1 MAPCEPDGGAQESLG
16 ARANLSTMSLLLV
29 AVTILLAVGCST
41 TRYRESA
48 DREVYGIIQEKTPM
62 APNMDAEF
70 TIEQDELPDLSECP
84 TITDPDPAL
93 GDAADSEVGAHVIS
107 LERALAIAV
116 RHNRGYQA
124 RKESLYLS
132 ALSLTLDRHR
142 YTPIFSGGVSGSYDG
157 TTRDVARLSTTGA
170 IAQAA
175 PELVRDLGALTG
187 TPADLLSRYAT
198 IVNEAATL
206 TELNQPSVEVIDENS
221 VSGRTSFGMG
231 LLLKGGGQIAIDL
244 TSNFLRY
251 ITGDPRES
259 ATSALTGSITQPLL
273 RGAGSKVAA
282 ERLTQAER
290 DVLYDLRSFT
300 RYRKEFTVQIASQYY
315 GVLQARDAVTNNY
328 QSYLAFQRS
337 AERDRAMVAEG
348 KRKRSDLGR
357 VQQAELNAQNG
368 WSNSVRNYRRQMDE
382 FKIQL
387 GLPVDAPITL
397 DQGELQTLHEAG
409 LREWTIDP
417 DDAVEVA
424 LVSRL
429 DLYNVRDQ
437 VDDAGRQVEV
447 ASNALLPQLDVILF
461 GAVDS
466 RDENRFQEFDFER
479 ARWSLGADLDLALD
493 RKAERNSFRSA
504 LIAFERSRRDLD
516 QAIDEVKL
524 DVREAWRALDQ
535 ARITYEVRRLGVEIN
550 SDRVEEQAL
559 LAELGQG
566 DALNLVDAQNDLTS
580 AQNDLTSALV
590 QHTIARLAFWR
601 DMGILYIKKNGQWE
615 EVTDDVEY
623 AAPAS

>member
-1 MAPCEPDGGAQESLG
+1 MAA
-16 ARANLSTMSLLLV
+16 MLLV
-29 AVTILLAVGCST
+29 TGCT
-41 TRYRESA
+41 TTHYRESA
-48 DREVYGIIQEKTPM
+48 DRETYQIIREKTPRV
-62 APNMDAEF
+62 PNMDTAF
-70 TIEQDELPDLSECP
+70 TIEQEELPDLSDRP
-84 TITDPDPAL
+84 TITEPDPAL
-93 GDAADSEVGAHVIS
+93 GDTQAVEVGAHAIS
-107 LERALAIAV
+107 LEDALAIAV
-116 RHNRGYQA
+116 KHSRAYQA

-142 YTPIFSGGVSGSYDG
+142 YTPIFSGQVSGSYDG
-157 TTRDVARLSTTGA
+157 DTRDVNRLSTTAA

-187 TPADLLSRYAT
+187 TPADLLSRYAAL
-198 IVNEAATL
+198 VNEATAVTGL
-206 TELNQPSVEVIDENS
+206 DQPTVEVVDENS
-221 VSGRTSFGMG
+221 VTGRTGVGVG

-251 ITGDPRES
+251 LTGDSRVS

-273 RGAGSKVAA
+273 RGAGRKVAA

-290 DVLYDLRSFT
+290 TVLYELRGYT
-300 RYRKEFTVQIASQYY
+300 RYRQEFAVQVASQYY
-315 GVLQARDAVTNNY
+315 GVLEARDAVTNNY
-328 QSYLAFQRS
+328 QSYLAFQKS

-368 WSNSVRNYRRQMDE
+368 WSNSIRNYKRQLDE

-387 GLPVDAPITL
+387 GLPVDAPVVL
-397 DQGELQTLHEAG
+397 DQSELAALHKEG
-409 LREWTIDP
+409 LRDWDIAVE
-417 DDAVEVA
+417 DAVEVA
-424 LVSRL
+424 LVTRL
-429 DLYNVRDQ
+429 DLYNVRDE

-447 ASNALLPQLDVILF
+447 AANSLLPQLDVILF
-461 GAVDS
+461 GEVGS

-493 RKAERNSFRSA
+493 RKAERNSFRST

-516 QAIDEVKL
+516 LAVDEVKL

-535 ARITYEVRRLGVEIN
+535 ARITYEVRRLGVQIN

-566 DALNLVDAQNDLTS
+566 DALNLVDAQNDLTA
-580 AQNDLTSALV
+580 AQNELTSALV
-590 QHTIARLAFWR
+590 QHTIARLEFWR
-601 DMGILYIKKNGQWE
+601 DMGILYIKEDGQWE
-615 EVTDDVEY
+615 EVTDDVDY
-623 AAPAS
+623 TAPAS